1 MISKVIGHIEEN
13 NGNKYLIFD
22 SINENKELLQKYKDI
37 WNRIK
42 NKFQIINE
50 VSKNMVKILQKLNLI
65 LMMICH

>member
-22 SINENKELLQKYKDI
+22 SIDENKELLQKYKDI

>member
-22 SINENKELLQKYKDI
+22 SIDENKELLQKYKDI

-42 NKFQIINE
+42 NKFQIIKE